1 MLFRVTFDTKR
12 GTRYVVGDA
21 QWYADSLEESYRLIT
36 EYSDD
41 TPHEF
46 FASIHIQI
54 SDNNDEYTRQHGEWY
69 LVEDGVHNEDP
80 NLE

>member
-12 GTRYVVGDA
+12 GTRYIVEDA

-36 EYSDD
+36 EYSADN
-41 TPHEF
+41 PQEF
-46 FASIHIQI
+46 FASIHIQV
-54 SDNNDEYTRQHGEWY
+54 DGNHGEWS
-69 LVEDGVHNEDP
+69 LIEDGVHNEDP